1 MVMVLDLM
9 DLSRLRMYLTTRCN
23 IKLLNVLL
31 MMLLRW
37 LVWVKLRMLRM
48 LLEMMLVLQMNRRL

>member
-9 DLSRLRMYLTTRCN
+9 DLSRLSMYLTTRCN

-37 LVWVKLRMLRM
+37 LMWVKLRMLRM